1 MRPRATL
8 GGFFVSAS
16 AEILMPARLR
26 HPSTPPRL
34 ITLILLTGLSTLS
47 LNMFLPALA
56 QMADDLGSDYGTLTL
71 AVGGYLALTAV
82 VQLGVGPLADRLGRR
97 PVLLAALAV
106 FTAAS
111 VGCALAPDAG
121 TFLIFR
127 AMQAAVIGGY
137 VLSLAIVRDTT
148 EGHAVAGRLATIAS
162 AMALA
167 PILGPLLGGA
177 LAAAAG
183 WRAVFW
189 AYAGAGTILIVVCWL
204 DVGETGRGRSGTE
217 PEEGDRGGALAL
229 LRAPRFV
236 AHVACAAFSVGA
248 FYVFLAGAALVA
260 TASFALS
267 EAMLGIVIGSI
278 TVGFLAGSTAAAR
291 LARLVPPG
299 TVMLA
304 GRVIA
309 VAGLSFGLLAW
320 AAGVVHPV
328 AYFGATICVG
338 IGNGL
343 TMPSANAGAM
353 AVRPDLAATAA
364 GTSGAAT
371 VLVGA
376 ALTTL
381 AGAVLTD
388 LNAAPALLGL
398 MLGASS
404 IALGAAVWARRITG

>member
-1 MRPRATL
+1 
-8 GGFFVSAS
+8 
-16 AEILMPARLR
+16 MPARFLR
-26 HPSTPPRL
+26 PSGPPRL

-56 QMADDLGSDYGTLTL
+56 QIADDLGSDYGTLTL
-71 AVGGYLALTAV
+71 AVGGYLVLTAAV
-82 VQLGVGPLADRLGRR
+82 HLGVGPLADGLGRR

-106 FTAAS
+106 FSAAS
-111 VGCALAPDAG
+111 IGCALAEDAG
-121 TFLIFR
+121 TFLFFR
-127 AMQAAVIGGY
+127 AMQSAVITGY

-148 EGHAVAGRLATIAS
+148 EGDAVAGRLATVAS

-189 AYAGAGTILIVVCWL
+189 VYAGAGAIVFVICWL
-204 DVGETGRGRSGTE
+204 DLGETGRMRSRTAA
-217 PEEGDRGGALAL
+217 PRGGRGSMRIL
-229 LRAPRFV
+229 LSAPGFLS
-236 AHVACAAFSVGA
+236 HVACAAFSVGA

-260 TASFALS
+260 TQTFGLS
-267 EAMLGIVIGSI
+267 EAMLGAVIGSI
-278 TVGFLAGSTAAAR
+278 TLGFLAGSTAAAR
-291 LARLVPPG
+291 LTRRTAPG
-299 TVMLA
+299 SVMIA

-309 VAGLSFGLLAW
+309 VVGLSLGLLAW
-320 AAGVVHPV
+320 MAGLIHPL

-364 GTSGAAT
+364 GTSGAIT

-381 AGAVLTD
+381 AGALLARLD
-388 LNAAPALLGL
+388 AAPALLGL
-398 MLGASS
+398 MLGASVV
-404 IALGAAVWARRITG
+404 ALGAAVWARRVSR